1 MGYRLEI
8 SRKVYSGFSGGKLY
22 GYIEEE
28 KLKKCKS
35 FRWLVERGYL
45 EEEDVDTFDYGA
57 EHTTVLT
64 AEEFKEFIKLYKE
77 DMKNCYQDSPGW
89 FYEQYYSKEFQELI
103 ESSEDKIIEW
113 W

>member
-8 SRKVYSGFSGGKLY
+8 SKKAYTGFSGGKLY

-64 AEEFKEFIKLYKE
+64 AEEFKEFIELYKE
-77 DMKNCYQDSPGW
+77 DMKNCYQGSPGW
-89 FYEQYYSKEFQELI
+89 FYEQYYSKEFQELL
-103 ESSEDKIIEW
+103 ESHEDKIIEW